1 MRAFFAITKITLN
14 FALRFSRKFERR
26 TVSYFR
32 RPSLA
37 DFILRRSVQKVI
49 EETTVIQLS
58 LGLVVISPTITNMK
72 YKVTKENRPTLKN
85 YGRYKAVAVHEQT
98 VETRQIVSEVCRST
112 GASRGSVIAVLV
124 GLAEAVGSHL
134 RQGDRVRL
142 DDWGLLKLEIDSQK
156 VENADEFD
164 ENRHIRAVQLHFIP
178 ESRHGRQ
185 PLYHGIRFTRAA
197 APQAPPC
204 PTSPAS
210 ARPTSAAPVRPAVV
224 QFQKIPISSEKSM
237 HSVPVPNTPNHQPF
251 YPYENYP

>member
-1 MRAFFAITKITLN
+1 MCAFFAITKITLN

-32 RPSLA
+32 RLGLA
-37 DFILRRSVQKVI
+37 DFILRRDQQKVF
-49 EETTVIQLS
+49 EKTTIIHQP
-58 LGLVVISPTITNMK
+58 SPNMK

-124 GLAEAVGSHL
+124 GLAEAVGHHL

-164 ENRHIRAVQLHFIP
+164 ENRHIRAVRLHFIP

-185 PLYHGIRFTRAA
+185 PLYHGIRFTRAD
-197 APQAPPC
+197 APLTQPRQ
-204 PTSPAS
+204 TSPE
-210 ARPTSAAPVRPAVV
+210 PERPATV

-237 HSVPVPNTPNHQPF
+237 HSVPVLNTQNLQPF
-251 YPYENYP
+251 YPYENYPRNSGIQ

>member
-1 MRAFFAITKITLN
+1 
-14 FALRFSRKFERR
+14 
-26 TVSYFR
+26 
-32 RPSLA
+32 
-37 DFILRRSVQKVI
+37 
-49 EETTVIQLS
+49 
-58 LGLVVISPTITNMK
+58 MK

-124 GLAEAVGSHL
+124 GLAEAVGHHL

-164 ENRHIRAVQLHFIP
+164 ENRHIRAVRLHFIP

-185 PLYHGIRFTRAA
+185 PLYHGIRFTRAD
-197 APQAPPC
+197 APLTQPRQ
-204 PTSPAS
+204 TSPE
-210 ARPTSAAPVRPAVV
+210 PERPATV

-237 HSVPVPNTPNHQPF
+237 HSAPVLNTQNHQPF
-251 YPYENYP
+251 YPYENYPRNSGIQ